1 MPRKTK
7 ELNEEK
13 EIKKVT
19 SDVTDVN
26 LKDSKKTSSKTK
38 KSATKENITKKSTK
52 SSKLNTTNLDN
63 DVLLDKENKSNGEKD
78 LKNQSTGKK
87 SVSKST
93 KLKTDNSKS
102 KSSKTSTSKKNSNS
116 RTTKSTKKSMAKS
129 KTLNKNSKEE
139 AFINNEY
146 YDLPYRYN
154 QTVVKVL
161 AQTPNNLFIYWDI
174 SDRDRENLKKQYG
187 EDFFETTYPVLIV
200 YNDTLNYHFEV
211 SINDFA
217 NSWYLHVNDSK
228 SNYRIELGRR
238 PIDYYKFNE
247 NVKNT
252 NGNISNNIDYIKIST
267 SNNIEAPNDRILF
280 DKEQKMVYY
289 KNVKTNVVKSK
300 PITSLSFMH
309 NIGKIYNVY
318 ELYKQIYKEE
328 NIEDLYDLSNP
339 SSGNPSSNHP
349 SSGSFN
355 H

>member
-52 SSKLNTTNLDN
+52 SSKLNTTNLDS
-63 DVLLDKENKSNGEKD
+63 DVLLDKENKSNGKKD
-78 LKNQSTGKK
+78 LKNQSTEKK

-116 RTTKSTKKSMAKS
+116 RTTKSTKNSMAKS

-139 AFINNEY
+139 SFINNEY

-174 SDRDRENLKKQYG
+174 SDSDRENLKKQYG
-187 EDFFETTYPVLIV
+187 ENFFEATYPVLIV

-247 NVKNT
+247 TVKNT

-280 DKEQKMVYY
+280 NKEQKMVYY